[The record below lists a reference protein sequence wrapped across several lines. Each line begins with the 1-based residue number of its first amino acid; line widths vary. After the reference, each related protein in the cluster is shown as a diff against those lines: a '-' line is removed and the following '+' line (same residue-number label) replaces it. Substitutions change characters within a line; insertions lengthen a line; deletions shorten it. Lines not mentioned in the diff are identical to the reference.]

1 MDEGR
6 GYANTG
12 AMFVAGLSVIG
23 SEADHNENE
32 TDQRPRG
39 CADEGI
45 EIAPLRHDVIQSPPP
60 ILDATVTAWPL
71 ICASAVVHPVV
82 LNLRNSPLWLLMRA

>member
-6 GYANTG
+6 GYANMN

-39 CADEGI
+39 RADEGI

-60 ILDATVTAWPL
+60 ILDATMTA
-71 ICASAVVHPVV
+71 
-82 LNLRNSPLWLLMRA
+82 